1 MLDRL
6 SDIMTF
12 GVLSSCEQCKGGQYV
27 FNKVGYICQ
36 GDLTEWTKCNNIMKS
51 PKRHAFKVPKDLAKE
66 HSFLKKYKYVP
77 RERIFKDAHITS
89 LVKIEKADEPDGE
102 AK

>member
-12 GVLSSCEQCKGGQYV
+12 GALEPCDVCGKGQLV

-36 GDLTEWTKCNNIMKS
+36 GDLTEWTKCQHITKE
-51 PKRHAFKVPKDLAKE
+51 PKRKPFKVPNELKE
-66 HSFLKKYKYVP
+66 YSFLKKYKYTPRTRAIRFVP
-77 RERIFKDAHITS
+77 SSESK
-89 LVKIEKADEPDGE
+89 VKVKKQDEVDSM
-102 AK
+102 